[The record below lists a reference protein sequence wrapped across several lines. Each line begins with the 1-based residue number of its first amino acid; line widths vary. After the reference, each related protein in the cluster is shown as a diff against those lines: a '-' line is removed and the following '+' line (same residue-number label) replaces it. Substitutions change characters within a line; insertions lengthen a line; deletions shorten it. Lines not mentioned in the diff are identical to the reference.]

1 LKGLDEHFARL
12 EWEHT
17 DGRYDAVYESLMD
30 SISDDEVIT
39 RIEQDFDALSEPMIA
54 SYVALGRCC
63 MMLSEFQKKLS
74 GDGVKNEA
82 LDALV
87 ELAMEADRNIGKV
100 CDRIVREKMR
110 NWPKI

>member
-1 LKGLDEHFARL
+1 MKGLDEYFARL
-12 EWEHT
+12 EREHT

-30 SISDDEVIT
+30 SISDDDVIT
-39 RIEQDFDALSEPMIA
+39 RIEQDFDALYEPMMA
-54 SYVALGRCC
+54 TYVAIARCC
-63 MMLSEFQKKLS
+63 MTLSEFQKNLS

-87 ELAMEADRNIGKV
+87 ELAMEADINIGKV
-100 CDRIVREKMR
+100 RDRIVLEKMR